1 MEAADHSSRS
11 KRSTNASVMELK
23 LQVSIKSLYNLK
35 KLLQNEVIR
44 HLNQIFFIL
53 FSVIKVLLPH

>member
-1 MEAADHSSRS
+1 
-11 KRSTNASVMELK
+11 MELK